1 MPEVSENSKVTIS
14 VKTLI
19 AIAIGIATLI
29 GVWYS
34 LQGDIQEAKELPK
47 HEVTRIEFQMK
58 DELIRETV
66 KNNASDLQEIKDEL
80 KLVKDKLYD

>member
-14 VKTLI
+14 VKTLLV
-19 AIAIGIATLI
+19 IGVGMATLI
-29 GVWYS
+29 GFWYS
-34 LQGDIQEAKELPK
+34 LQGDIEEAKALPK

-66 KNNASDLQEIKDEL
+66 KNNGEDLQDIKEEL
-80 KLVKDKLYD
+80 KLIKTKLYE

>member
-29 GVWYS
+29 GFWYS
-34 LQGDIQEAKELPK
+34 LQGDIEEAKALPK

-66 KNNASDLQEIKDEL
+66 KNNGEDLQEIKEEL
-80 KLVKDKLYD
+80 KLIKTKLYE

>member
-29 GVWYS
+29 GFWYS
-34 LQGDIQEAKELPK
+34 LQGDIEEAKVLPK

-66 KNNASDLQEIKDEL
+66 KNNADDLQEIKEEL